1 MKTEIKFSNNLT
13 PNLDFVVL
21 TPVKANP
28 HNGRM
33 KIYMCALI
41 LYNPTVHIEQKRK
54 LSSFLLPLDSLQQ
67 TSKYMG

>member
-21 TPVKANP
+21 TPIKANP
-28 HNGRM
+28 HNGRL
-33 KIYMCALI
+33 KIEMCALI
-41 LYNPTVHIEQKRK
+41 LYNPAVHIEPKK
-54 LSSFLLPLDSLQQ
+54 NLSSFLLPLDSLQQ